1 MQFDEHAC
9 HVARMHPRTRQKY
22 LNAAALLL
30 RGNSSRRFN
39 SSSNAIERTMDTL
52 DGFSFYVS
60 SESGV
65 IQEKISKIF
74 SNFKFFRFF
83 FLSFLVNL
91 FEDFYIFFRACFFY
105 FTRLF
110 IYLLFFFITYKKS
123 SNYFTIL
130 IFRKKRYAFKDK
142 IFLHLLLLECS
153 KINLFLS
160 SVELNIQL
168 LAKYFLCVICL
179 FLFIRVSSSTVTL
192 SYIFSSS
199 TFFFN
204 NCFLLLL
211 LLLVSSPSLDLTRCF
226 VHFYSCS
233 FKVSR

>member
-30 RGNSSRRFN
+30 RGNSSRHFN

-110 IYLLFFFITYKKS
+110 IYLLFFFFITYKKIIELF
-123 SNYFTIL
+123 Y
-130 IFRKKRYAFKDK
+130 
-142 IFLHLLLLECS
+142 H
-153 KINLFLS
+153 INF
-160 SVELNIQL
+160 
-168 LAKYFLCVICL
+168 
-179 FLFIRVSSSTVTL
+179 
-192 SYIFSSS
+192 
-199 TFFFN
+199 
-204 NCFLLLL
+204 
-211 LLLVSSPSLDLTRCF
+211 
-226 VHFYSCS
+226 
-233 FKVSR
+233 

>member
-91 FEDFYIFFRACFFY
+91 FEDFSFELAFFTLRVSLSIFY
-105 FTRLF
+105 
-110 IYLLFFFITYKKS
+110 FFFITYKKIIELF
-123 SNYFTIL
+123 Y
-130 IFRKKRYAFKDK
+130 
-142 IFLHLLLLECS
+142 H
-153 KINLFLS
+153 INF
-160 SVELNIQL
+160 
-168 LAKYFLCVICL
+168 
-179 FLFIRVSSSTVTL
+179 
-192 SYIFSSS
+192 
-199 TFFFN
+199 
-204 NCFLLLL
+204 
-211 LLLVSSPSLDLTRCF
+211 
-226 VHFYSCS
+226 
-233 FKVSR
+233 